1 MNRDRKL
8 QEAVAGILKQD
19 PRYHADAY
27 EFVADAVSHMTAE
40 MRKREG
46 GGRHISGQ
54 ELLEGIRGLALDQYG
69 PLALDVL
76 TEWGLSRTE
85 DFGEIVFNLVE
96 HKLLGASE
104 EDSRQDFA
112 NSYDFH
118 EAFLKPFVET
128 GDFPTNLPKIA

>member
-1 MNRDRKL
+1 MERDKKL
-8 QEAVAGILKQD
+8 QATVAEILKQD

-27 EFVADAVSHMTAE
+27 ELVADAVSHMAAE
-40 MRKREG
+40 MRNSEG
-46 GGRHISGQ
+46 GRRHISGQ
-54 ELLEGIRGLALDQYG
+54 ELLEGIRGLALGQYG
-69 PLALDVL
+69 PLTLDVL
-76 TEWGLSRTE
+76 TEWGLSKTE

-112 NSYDFH
+112 NGYDFH

-128 GDFPTNLPKIA
+128 GELPKDLPKIA